1 MIPQKALEYIKQKKL
16 KPAFSYKDVWNE
28 EHITS
33 FTIAKVMQIDILKD
47 MKDAVEKAIA
57 NGETLSQ
64 FKKNLLPTLYQKGW
78 SGKQIIKDDK
88 TGEDVEVYIDAPHRL
103 KTIYETN
110 LRSAYMKG
118 RFDRSY
124 ESDAHPYLMY
134 RVGPSKVHRPEHLAF
149 DGLILDKNDKFW
161 LSHNPPNGWGCKCYT
176 VAVSKARKER
186 YEKEG
191 IPGDCPLEASN
202 PESMPLTIKIKA
214 KTVSPKISYK
224 TYINKRNGTISKVPG
239 VCPHVASGVDP
250 SFNFNRRLPAGSEGN
265 YSRDLVLFDDF
276 MRKGKKDFP
285 ERFENI
291 AETIL
296 RNEIKK
302 EQFESFIEKAF
313 ENDNN
318 SKNITAVGFISS
330 AISKYL
336 KNKIGIDI
344 GESVTVGLE
353 ARLLNGIKAKRHALK
368 NEALEKSDADYILK
382 CLLYGDVYFQ
392 KNNKNLLYLY
402 KVGEDRYLQ
411 IALNP
416 QFSRLAKGS
425 YLRIPLIRNIKF
437 IDEKQKISKYNSTN
451 WEKIK

>member
-33 FTIAKVMQIDILKD
+33 FTVAKVMQIDILKD

-124 ESDAHPYLMY
+124 ESETHPYLMY

-149 DGLILDKNDKFW
+149 DGLILDKNDNFW

-224 TYINKRNGTISKVPG
+224 TYINKRNGTVSKVP
-239 VCPHVASGVDP
+239 SGVDP
-250 SFNFNRRLPAGSEGN
+250 SFNFNQGN

-285 ERFENI
+285 KRFEYI

-313 ENDNN
+313 ANDNN

-392 KNNKNLLYLY
+392 KNNGYLIYLY
-402 KVGEDRYLQ
+402 KVSEDRYLQ
-411 IALNP
+411 MSIKP
-416 QFSRLAKGS
+416 VGRLSKRGGV
-425 YLRIPLIRNIKF
+425 LDIPIVRNIQF
-437 IDEKQKISKYNSTN
+437 LNDNQVTSKYVKNKLL
-451 WEKIK
+451 ELIK

>member
-1 MIPQKALEYIKQKKL
+1 
-16 KPAFSYKDVWNE
+16 
-28 EHITS
+28 
-33 FTIAKVMQIDILKD
+33 
-47 MKDAVEKAIA
+47 
-57 NGETLSQ
+57 
-64 FKKNLLPTLYQKGW
+64 
-78 SGKQIIKDDK
+78 
-88 TGEDVEVYIDAPHRL
+88 
-103 KTIYETN
+103 
-110 LRSAYMKG
+110 
-118 RFDRSY
+118 
-124 ESDAHPYLMY
+124 MY

-176 VAVSKARKER
+176 VAVSKERKER

-191 IPGDCPLEASN
+191 IPSN
-202 PESMPLTIKIKA
+202 SERMPLTIKIKA

-285 ERFENI
+285 KRFEYI

-313 ENDNN
+313 ANATCGDTVGQTPQSPDNN

-353 ARLLNGIKAKRHALK
+353 ARLLNGLKAKRHALK
-368 NEALEKSDADYILK
+368 GEALSKSDADYILK

-425 YLRIPLIRNIKF
+425 YLRIPLIRNIQF
-437 IDEKQKISKYNSTN
+437 IDEKQKISKYNSMN

>member
-1 MIPQKALEYIKQKKL
+1 MKHDNLFWATARWKRRT
-16 KPAFSYKDVWNE
+16 AFSYKDVWNE

-33 FTIAKVMQIDILKD
+33 FTVAKVMQIDILKD

-176 VAVSKARKER
+176 VAVSKERKER

-191 IPGDCPLEASN
+191 IPSN
-202 PESMPLTIKIKA
+202 SERMPLTIKIKA

-250 SFNFNRRLPAGSEGN
+250 SFNFNQGN

-285 ERFENI
+285 KRFEYI

-313 ENDNN
+313 ANATCGQSPDNN

-402 KVGEDRYLQ
+402 QVEKEKYLQ
-411 IALNP
+411 ITVRPNYIKKSRSSSLTMPTVLNI
-416 QFSRLAKGS
+416 QF
-425 YLRIPLIRNIKF
+425 IN
-437 IDEKQKISKYNSTN
+437 EMQKQSKYSSAN
-451 WEKIK
+451 WELIK

>member
-1 MIPQKALEYIKQKKL
+1 
-16 KPAFSYKDVWNE
+16 
-28 EHITS
+28 
-33 FTIAKVMQIDILKD
+33 
-47 MKDAVEKAIA
+47 
-57 NGETLSQ
+57 
-64 FKKNLLPTLYQKGW
+64 
-78 SGKQIIKDDK
+78 
-88 TGEDVEVYIDAPHRL
+88 
-103 KTIYETN
+103 
-110 LRSAYMKG
+110 
-118 RFDRSY
+118 
-124 ESDAHPYLMY
+124 MY

-176 VAVSKARKER
+176 VAVSKERKER

-191 IPGDCPLEASN
+191 IPSN
-202 PESMPLTIKIKA
+202 SESMPLTIKIKA

-224 TYINKRNGTISKVPG
+224 TYINKRNGTISKAPG

-285 ERFENI
+285 KRFEYI

-313 ENDNN
+313 ANATCGDTVGQTPQSPDNN

-353 ARLLNGIKAKRHALK
+353 ARLLRRLPAEATGLKAKRHALK
-368 NEALEKSDADYILK
+368 GEALEKSDADYILK

-392 KNNKNLLYLY
+392 KNNGYLIYLY
-402 KVGEDRYLQ
+402 KVSEDRYLQ
-411 IALNP
+411 MSIKPFGKVSKRATILNIP
-416 QFSRLAKGS
+416 QV
-425 YLRIPLIRNIKF
+425 RNIQFLNDNQVK
-437 IDEKQKISKYNSTN
+437 SKY
-451 WEKIK
+451 IKNKLLEVIK

>member
-1 MIPQKALEYIKQKKL
+1 MLFFL
-16 KPAFSYKDVWNE
+16 
-28 EHITS
+28 IT
-33 FTIAKVMQIDILKD
+33 
-47 MKDAVEKAIA
+47 
-57 NGETLSQ
+57 
-64 FKKNLLPTLYQKGW
+64 KNLLPTLYQKGW

-191 IPGDCPLEASN
+191 IPSN
-202 PESMPLTIKIKA
+202 SESMPLTIKIKA

-224 TYINKRNGTISKVPG
+224 TYINKRNGTISKAP
-239 VCPHVASGVDP
+239 SGVDP
-250 SFNFNRRLPAGSEGN
+250 SFNFNQGN

-285 ERFENI
+285 KRFENI

-353 ARLLNGIKAKRHALK
+353 ARLLNGLKAKRHALK

-392 KNNKNLLYLY
+392 KNNGYLIYLY
-402 KVGEDRYLQ
+402 KVSEDRYLQ
-411 IALNP
+411 MSIKPFGKVSKRATILNIP
-416 QFSRLAKGS
+416 QV
-425 YLRIPLIRNIKF
+425 RNIQFLNDNQVK
-437 IDEKQKISKYNSTN
+437 SKY
-451 WEKIK
+451 IKNKLLEVIK

>member
-33 FTIAKVMQIDILKD
+33 FTVAKVMQIDILKD

-191 IPGDCPLEASN
+191 IPGDSPLEASN
-202 PESMPLTIKIKA
+202 PERMPLTIKIKA

-224 TYINKRNGTISKVPG
+224 TYINKRNGTISKVP
-239 VCPHVASGVDP
+239 SGVDP
-250 SFNFNRRLPAGSEGN
+250 SFNFNQGN

-353 ARLLNGIKAKRHALK
+353 ARLLNGLKAKRHALK

-411 IALNP
+411 IAIRP
-416 QFSRLAKGS
+416 SFIHSKKMASMQ
-425 YLRIPLIRNIKF
+425 IPSVRNIQF
-437 IDEKQKISKYNSTN
+437 IDQKQKISKYNSSN
-451 WEKIK
+451 LERIK